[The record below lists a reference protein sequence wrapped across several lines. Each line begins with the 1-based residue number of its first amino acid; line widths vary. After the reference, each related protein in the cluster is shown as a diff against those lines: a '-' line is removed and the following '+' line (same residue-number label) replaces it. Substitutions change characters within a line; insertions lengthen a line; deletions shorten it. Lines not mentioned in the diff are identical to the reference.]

1 MRIQVKKAGF
11 ECDRAGQRSVT
22 EQNICFLKRQ
32 GCENR
37 LDVSLRKKATQ
48 ESNTLEPTVKR
59 VGKELTLRNTAKPQ
73 AYNRKMHHLIGNIVH
88 CINQQYITQIDRNA
102 MRRHRMAF

>member
-1 MRIQVKKAGF
+1 
-11 ECDRAGQRSVT
+11 VT
-22 EQNICFLKRQ
+22 EQNRCFLKRQ

-88 CINQQYITQIDRNA
+88 CINQQYISHN
-102 MRRHRMAF
+102 

>member
-1 MRIQVKKAGF
+1 M
-11 ECDRAGQRSVT
+11 T
-22 EQNICFLKRQ
+22 EQNRCFLKRQ

-73 AYNRKMHHLIGNIVH
+73 AYNRKMHHHGKMLCIVS
-88 CINQQYITQIDRNA
+88 INSTLHITDTADRYNLSFSGISFF
-102 MRRHRMAF
+102 MR